1 MLVAALLAVL
11 THGPV
16 WAAGEA
22 PRSVAFFGMTLL
34 NTSPAETT
42 AEEMQR
48 LGALEQQLREG
59 MEESGR
65 YVFIDTAPVASEAAR
80 HANMADCSG
89 CDARLAAKLGA
100 DLAVTGV
107 VQKTSNLILSVAV
120 YIRDARTGQ
129 LVGGGSADMRG
140 NTDES
145 WERSIGYILRN
156 RILKE

>member
-11 THGPV
+11 NHGPV
-16 WAAGEA
+16 RAAGDA
-22 PRSVAFFGMTLL
+22 PRSVAFFGVTLL
-34 NTSPAETT
+34 NSSPAETT
-42 AEEMQR
+42 AEEMRRLDTLEQR
-48 LGALEQQLREG
+48 LRKG

-65 YVFIDTAPVASEAAR
+65 YVFIDTAPVASEVAR

-89 CDARLAAKLGA
+89 CDARLAAELGA

-107 VQKTSNLILSVAV
+107 VQKTSNLILSTAI
-120 YIRDARTGQ
+120 YIRDAGTGQ

-140 NTDES
+140 NTDET
-145 WERSIGYILRN
+145 WERAIGYILRN